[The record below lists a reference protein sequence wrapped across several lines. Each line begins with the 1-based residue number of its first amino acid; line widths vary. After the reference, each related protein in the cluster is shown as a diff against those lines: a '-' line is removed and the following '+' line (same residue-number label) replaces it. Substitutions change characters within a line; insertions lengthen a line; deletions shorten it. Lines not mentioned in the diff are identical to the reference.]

1 MELAYRFEVEFEHEI
16 NANCQ
21 MDWMFLLT
29 LSVFSDKAWE
39 LEERR
44 RKLSEVCSLLC
55 FKINEENEDKEEEQ
69 EEQEEQEQEGK
80 TEEQF
85 GLAVSL
91 KTEKNEEKRH
101 IQSDYF
107 LLAQKK
113 KPGNFQLGF
122 NVGKTGRP
130 RRLSSKIGR

>member
-69 EEQEEQEQEGK
+69 EQEQEGK

-91 KTEKNEEKRH
+91 KTEKNEEKRKSLTLN
-101 IQSDYF
+101 ISCLRSNESF
-107 LLAQKK
+107 M
-113 KPGNFQLGF
+113 G
-122 NVGKTGRP
+122 
-130 RRLSSKIGR
+130 S